1 MGTHWLRDARERKGW
16 TQEEAAGRLG
26 VSQTY
31 LSLLEN
37 GRRVLSKP
45 LALKAQ
51 RSFDVPATALPVE
64 SRPQATR
71 DPQQLANALA
81 ALGYPGFTH
90 FKRGRRVNPAQLLLH
105 ALETPNLEPR
115 LAEALPWVAWHYSD
129 LNWSWVL
136 AQAKLRDLQNRLG
149 FVVALARQVAE
160 KHAQPD
166 NSSALASV
174 EAQLERSRLVREDTL
189 CRESMT
195 QAERTWLRKRRP
207 ANALHWNLLTGLV
220 AEHLSYEG

>member
-1 MGTHWLRDARERKGW
+1 MRTHWLRDARERRGW
-16 TQEEAAGRLG
+16 TQEEAAKRLH

-37 GRRVLSKP
+37 GRRALSRP

-64 SRPQATR
+64 LRPQAAR

-90 FKRGRRVNPAQLLLH
+90 VKRGRRVNPAQLLLH
-105 ALETPNLEPR
+105 ALQTPDLEPR
-115 LAEALPWVAWHYSD
+115 LAEALPWVVWHYAD
-129 LNWSWVL
+129 LNWSWLL
-136 AQAKLRDLQNRLG
+136 AQAKLHDLQNRLG

-160 KHAQPD
+160 RHAQSD
-166 NSSALASV
+166 KSSELASV
-174 EAQLERSRLVREDTL
+174 EAVLERSRLVREDTL

-195 QAERTWLRKRRP
+195 EAERKWLRKQRP
-207 ANALHWNLLTGLV
+207 VDALHWNLLTSLV
-220 AEHLSYEG
+220 AEHLSYAA